1 MRDSDKVK
9 CAPATSIHP
18 ALSHAHHPAAA
29 APVLASPA
37 SEARRRS
44 SNYSRSDTPT
54 GTVDVAPATAT
65 SATATTATATT
76 TTIKL
81 PAVQKGPLRVSYTPR
96 DAAALRHSS
105 SSIHAQAMTA
115 TATTASSSTT
125 STPSAPSSDAAR
137 SRTPQR
143 GSSGRRSG
151 AGGGGGSLHLHQL
164 DKSRLSFDDLG
175 ANLPSP
181 SLTAT
186 NLRRENSA
194 SRQRAG
200 AATQGLP
207 AAAARAS
214 AARRSSVF

>member
-1 MRDSDKVK
+1 
-9 CAPATSIHP
+9 
-18 ALSHAHHPAAA
+18 
-29 APVLASPA
+29 
-37 SEARRRS
+37 
-44 SNYSRSDTPT
+44 
-54 GTVDVAPATAT
+54 
-65 SATATTATATT
+65 
-76 TTIKL
+76 
-81 PAVQKGPLRVSYTPR
+81 
-96 DAAALRHSS
+96 
-105 SSIHAQAMTA
+105 MTA